1 MNNNLIQIEK
11 SKYTALLRRVLGLHF
26 AEHGVPQLEA
36 ILNTINYIADNTK
49 RAYDCGANKQEIE
62 DNIETLGLA
71 LDYYHLCKDDM
82 YGPNVEMQEN
92 SINLRKD

>member
-26 AEHGVPQLEA
+26 ADNGVSEMEA
-36 ILNTINYIADNTK
+36 IINLISAVADSTK
-49 RAYDCGANKQEIE
+49 RAYGYGATKQEIE
-62 DNIETLGLA
+62 DNVETIAFAIE
-71 LDYYHLCKDDM
+71 YYHLCKDDM
-82 YGPNVEMQEN
+82 YGANVEMQEN